1 MYVARSSV
9 LEIPSHPLEGIP
21 TPIDGNTLAHSLTLD
36 PQSLWYLAL
45 SIRDLYTVH
54 KIPKKSGGV
63 RTLHVPSPRLAYCQR
78 QILRTYLDQVPYP
91 EEVKAY
97 VRGRALVESAKVHA
111 GRSELIVVD
120 LKDFFP
126 STRRQWVKAALAK
139 TLGLNTEVTELLAS
153 LVTTPWSKDAGPQDA
168 WVVPQG
174 APTSGAVANIV
185 AMDRLDPLVQNICE
199 KYQMQYTRYA
209 DDLAFSPREK
219 REVTPLRAG
228 VFIKEI
234 IAAVKESG
242 YRVNYDKIRVQ
253 RPHRQQRLLGMSINE
268 KPNIP
273 TPEYRKACAMA
284 HNLARGGAAAA
295 LRMGFVD
302 TDTCEAH
309 LRGMAAYFA
318 GVNPE
323 KARQVLRRLEGTH
336 RALGL

>member
-1 MYVARSSV
+1 M
-9 LEIPSHPLEGIP
+9 
-21 TPIDGNTLAHSLTLD
+21 PIDGNTLARSLTID

-45 SIRDLYTVH
+45 SIRDLYTIH

-91 EEVKAY
+91 TEVKAY
-97 VRGRALVESAKVHA
+97 VRGRALVESAQIHA
-111 GRSELIVVD
+111 GRPELIVVD

-126 STRRQWVKAALAK
+126 STRRQWVKAALTK

-153 LVTTPWSKDAGPQDA
+153 LVTTPWRKDAGPKDA
-168 WVVPQG
+168 WIVPQG

-185 AMDRLDPLVQNICE
+185 AMDRLDPAVRNVCE
-199 KYQMQYTRYA
+199 QYGMRYTRYA
-209 DDLAFSPREK
+209 DDLAFSPEDR
-219 REVTPLRAG
+219 TPGSPLKAG

-234 IAAVKESG
+234 ITAVKQSG
-242 YRVNYDKIRVQ
+242 YRVNYDKVRVQ

-273 TPEYRKACAMA
+273 IAEYRKACAMA
-284 HNLARGGAAAA
+284 HNFAQGGTAAA
-295 LRMGFVD
+295 LRMGFAD
-302 TDTCEAH
+302 ADTCEAH

-323 KARQVLRRLEGTH
+323 KARQVLRRLE
-336 RALGL
+336 RP